1 MMGRK
6 LTEATKSKDKMK
18 SVQILNEEAKS
29 MNKQMTNEEYGRFYE
44 TFVDANPYNPFCGS
58 T

>member
-1 MMGRK
+1 MGRK
-6 LTEATKSKDKMK
+6 LAEATKSKDKMK
-18 SVQILNEEAKS
+18 TPHMLNEEAKS
-29 MNKQMTNEEYGRFYE
+29 MNKQMTNEKYGHFYE